1 MSVVFTGSAGAP
13 SRYDAANWQRGKSR
27 RSQ

>member
-1 MSVVFTGSAGAP
+1 MSVGYNGGAGAP